1 MLSIPGPS
9 FMELTSYLH
18 PAGGSFMELTSYP
31 FPVQRFL
38 YGTDELSAPGW
49 RFLYGTNKLSI
60 PSPEARGS
68 FKELT
73 SYPYPARGSSMELTS
88 ECCCNNTANV
98 GSVGHNWNCTAGN
111 LNNSMSI
118 GDKLNG
124 TLATND
130 VAEATMYLKCKGLI
144 CLDKL
149 GMATRNSSPSQ
160 GSLLLLNICYGLG

>member
-1 MLSIPGPS
+1 MTPGGEVTWEESHLYEMWDWNVGNKVQVVGIKDSSS
-9 FMELTSYLH
+9 FE
-18 PAGGSFMELTSYP
+18 G
-31 FPVQRFL
+31 
-38 YGTDELSAPGW
+38 
-49 RFLYGTNKLSI
+49 
-60 PSPEARGS
+60 
-68 FKELT
+68 
-73 SYPYPARGSSMELTS
+73 

-98 GSVGHNWNCTAGN
+98 GSVRHNWNCTAGN

-118 GDKLNG
+118 GDVTIPKQFDHTGIWKLNG

>member
-1 MLSIPGPS
+1 MTPGGEVTWEES
-9 FMELTSYLH
+9 H
-18 PAGGSFMELTSYP
+18 
-31 FPVQRFL
+31 L
-38 YGTDELSAPGW
+38 YEMWDWNG
-49 RFLYGTNKLSI
+49 
-60 PSPEARGS
+60 
-68 FKELT
+68 
-73 SYPYPARGSSMELTS
+73 

-98 GSVGHNWNCTAGN
+98 GSVRHNWNCTAGN

-118 GDKLNG
+118 GDVTIPKQFDHTGIWKLNG